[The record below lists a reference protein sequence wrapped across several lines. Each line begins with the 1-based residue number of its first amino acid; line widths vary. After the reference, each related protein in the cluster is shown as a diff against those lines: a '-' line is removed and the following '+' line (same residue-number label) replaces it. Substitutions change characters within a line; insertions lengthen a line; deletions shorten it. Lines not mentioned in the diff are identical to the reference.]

1 MNLLSESQGEG
12 KTAKK
17 DIKSLV
23 AIIPPPQSFSAKQSK
38 PKEKRIRLR
47 YSNLVKHDELRI
59 PKALADELGIKDVVH
74 VVVAGRKTLDLK
86 AVIDDKL
93 PPTEVLGNPELMKSK
108 GIADNSVVTVRGT

>member
-1 MNLLSESQGEG
+1 MNPLSETQGEG

-23 AIIPPPQSFSAKQSK
+23 AIIPPPQSFSTKRSK

-47 YSNLVKHDELRI
+47 YSSLVKHDELRI
-59 PKALADELGIKDVVH
+59 PKALADELGIKDVVY
-74 VVVAGRKTLDLK
+74 VVVAGRKTLELK

-93 PPTEVLGNPELMKSK
+93 PPTEVLGNSELMKSK
-108 GIADNSVVTVRGT
+108 GIADNSVVTIRGT